1 MINADVNV
9 KNWLTKK
16 YGGRVFIWD
25 PSNCE
30 CECDKPRDVGKY
42 LDHKNC
48 KRRKRLTDKLV
59 EECSEDIDGN
69 EMIYNGTLNDHEKVC
84 SSCTVYIVLLVILV
98 LPLKQ

>member
-1 MINADVNV
+1 MID
-9 KNWLTKK
+9 KGIWDK
-16 YGGRVFIWD
+16 VFIWD

-30 CECDKPRDVGKY
+30 CEYDKSCHVGKY

-48 KRRKRLTDKLV
+48 KCRKRLIDKLV
-59 EECSEDIDGN
+59 KECSENINGN

-84 SSCTVYIVLLVILV
+84 SSCTVYIGTWKVILTLLILV